1 MRSKHNLII
10 LDSNFIL
17 LPFQFKVDYLNEVKL
32 YLEGGVEFIIFKQIL
47 DELGAKQVREP
58 NATKFQRDFKSGI
71 SYLEKN
77 RNKYE
82 ITFLDEI
89 KKDNETTDNFLL
101 RRGIELKNEG
111 YVIFLATNDSI
122 LRKKAKE
129 FGLNTI
135 FLRQKKYLSF
145 ERT

>member
-17 LPFQFKVDYLNEVKL
+17 LPFQFKVDYLNEIRLK
-32 YLEGGVEFIIFKQIL
+32 LEGDVEFIIFKQIL
-47 DELGAKQVREP
+47 NELEAKQVREP
-58 NATKFQRDFKSGI
+58 NTTKFQRELKSGM

-77 RNKYE
+77 RDKYL
-82 ITFLDEI
+82 ITFFDDI
-89 KKDNETTDNFLL
+89 KNDNETTDDYLL
-101 RRGIELKNEG
+101 RKAIDLKIENNLT
-111 YVIFLATNDSI
+111 FLATNDSI
-122 LRKKAKE
+122 LRKKAKK

-145 ERT
+145 ERP